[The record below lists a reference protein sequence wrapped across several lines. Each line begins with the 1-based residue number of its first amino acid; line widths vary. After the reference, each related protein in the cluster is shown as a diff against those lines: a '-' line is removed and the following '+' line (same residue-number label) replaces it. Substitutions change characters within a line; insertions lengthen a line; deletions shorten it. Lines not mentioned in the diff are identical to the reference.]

1 MNSQEYA
8 ALGMIEV
15 KEPELVKFEKPGASV
30 EGILRAIDTIQVAD
44 PKNPRGAK
52 KSCNRYTVEVEP
64 GTEVVFLGSVDIDRQ
79 IKLGFVDHV
88 LIVKY
93 EGEDPAIVRNGNAMR
108 RYKVAYSKDPVTVAA

>member
-30 EGILRAIDTIQVAD
+30 EGILRAIDTIQVTD
-44 PKNPRGAK
+44 TKNPRAPK
-52 KSCNRYTVEVEP
+52 KPCTRYTVEVEP
-64 GTEVVFLGSVDIDRQ
+64 GIEVVFLGSVDIDRQ

-93 EGEDPAIVRNGNAMR
+93 EGEDQNIIRNGNAMR